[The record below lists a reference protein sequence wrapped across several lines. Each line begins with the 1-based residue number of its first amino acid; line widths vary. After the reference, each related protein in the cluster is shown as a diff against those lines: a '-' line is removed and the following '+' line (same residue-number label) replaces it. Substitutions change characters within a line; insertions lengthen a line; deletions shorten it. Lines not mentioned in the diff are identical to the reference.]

1 MSEAVDNSSEALD
14 PSTLAVRSS
23 FFDEQK
29 RRRRTGRILSLVCML
44 IAGGI
49 GIVLSSVVTP
59 LLLLAGGG
67 LLHVIAAFGILPMT
81 LRNQS
86 HSLGIWAAEY
96 SAHFGA
102 FVDSL
107 DHVNRISDLSVTLMP
122 LMRLAPVAV
131 PALVA
136 ACLSWIV
143 LRRISLRAAGSDLI
157 AQLRAR
163 PPNSDDREEHQLAN
177 IVAEMAIAAGLPA
190 PNLLVIESP
199 EVNAAAVG
207 GSHGQA
213 NVLVTR
219 GLLDQ
224 LDRDETAGL
233 VAHLIASIAAGDI
246 RLTHGILAVFQT
258 FGFFVTFL
266 DLPFRW
272 SAWRALGGL
281 ALVASGL
288 RRSPDM
294 VARTLLA
301 IESSMDAEAMPDV
314 EKVWS
319 VIPYRR
325 VRLVLLAPLLPLILI
340 SVILRLVLFLWT
352 ALLLGPPLALI
363 WRNRR
368 YAADAMAVQL
378 TRNPD
383 GLARALMRIG
393 SSGIPDGG
401 EGREYYFVHGPPSR
415 KKGGFTDRRTITLSL
430 HPTLGRRLQRLH
442 ALGATVG
449 GGERWRFIRLDMIAQ
464 YPARAL
470 LVVLLLLLLV
480 PLGVTLV
487 LMVAYLTAIAM
498 TLGLAAGLATA
509 AGLLA

>member
-1 MSEAVDNSSEALD
+1 MSEAADLSASARD
-14 PSTLAVRSS
+14 QPAFSDRSS

-29 RRRRTGRILSLVCML
+29 RRRRTGRILSGVCLL

-49 GIVLSSVVTP
+49 GVVLSSVVTP

-67 LLHVIAAFGILPMT
+67 LLHLLARLGVFPVALRDAAHG
-81 LRNQS
+81 
-86 HSLGIWAAEY
+86 LGAWARGH
-96 SAHFGA
+96 SAHFEA

-107 DHVNRISDLSVTLMP
+107 DHVNGLSDLGVTVAP
-122 LMRLAPVAV
+122 LLRLAPVAV

-136 ACLSWIV
+136 ACLVWIV
-143 LRRISLRAAGSDLI
+143 LRRISLRGEGGDLI
-157 AQLRAR
+157 ARVRAR
-163 PPNSDDREEHQLAN
+163 PPNLHDQEERQLSN
-177 IVAEMAIAAGLPA
+177 VVAEMAIAAGLPA
-190 PNLLVIESP
+190 PALLLIDSP
-199 EVNAAAVG
+199 FINAAAVG
-207 GSHGQA
+207 GSRGQA
-213 NVLVTR
+213 SVLVTR

-224 LDRDETAGL
+224 LDRDETSGV
-233 VAHLIASIAAGDI
+233 VAHLVASIGAGDI

-281 ALVASGL
+281 TLVAAGL
-288 RRSPDM
+288 RRSPEQ
-294 VARTLLA
+294 VAQTL
-301 IESSMDAEAMPDV
+301 ESVERSMDAEAMPDV

-319 VIPYRR
+319 VIPWRR

-352 ALLLGPPLALI
+352 ALFLGPPLALI

-383 GLARALMRIG
+383 GLARALSRIG
-393 SSGIPDGG
+393 GTGIPDGG
-401 EGREYYFVHGPPSR
+401 EGREYCFVHGPPSGR
-415 KKGGFTDRRTITLSL
+415 KGGFTDRRTITLSL
-430 HPTLGRRLQRLH
+430 HPALGRRLQRLH
-442 ALGATVG
+442 ALGAIAG
-449 GGERWRFIRLDMIAQ
+449 GGAPARLIRFELIAL
-464 YPARAL
+464 YPGRAL
-470 LVVLLLLLLV
+470 LVGFLLALLV

-487 LMVAYLTAIAM
+487 LAVGYLTAIAM
-498 TLGLAAGLATA
+498 TLGLAAGLAITA
-509 AGLLA
+509 GVLG